1 MYQSNDKL
9 MMMPVAIDNNA
20 QVVVDDAQ
28 VDDDDAQLVPVA
40 VPTIDPQLSHYLT
53 RAPTTIWCFMVLH
66 GKTGYWIGYYTE
78 YWIGG
83 ILEGS
88 QNTEAWLLSWSG
100 IVGMNISMDVSNG
113 VLDGWS
119 GLEIWR
125 HGWYNVTRTFTWGH
139 VTQAIVIRIV
149 C

>member
-53 RAPTTIWCFMVLH
+53 RAPSTIWCFMVLH
-66 GKTGYWIGYYTE
+66 GKTGY
-78 YWIGG
+78 
-83 ILEGS
+83 
-88 QNTEAWLLSWSG
+88 
-100 IVGMNISMDVSNG
+100 
-113 VLDGWS
+113 
-119 GLEIWR
+119 
-125 HGWYNVTRTFTWGH
+125 
-139 VTQAIVIRIV
+139 
-149 C
+149 